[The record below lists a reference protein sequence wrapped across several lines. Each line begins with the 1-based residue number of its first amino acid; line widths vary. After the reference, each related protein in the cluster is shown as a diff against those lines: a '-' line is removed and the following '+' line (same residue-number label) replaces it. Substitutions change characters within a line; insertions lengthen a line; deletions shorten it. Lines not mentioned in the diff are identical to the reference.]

1 MLKTSLNK
9 ILNVIEGIFIGAII
23 GIVIGI
29 IGTLLCTKDVQDV
42 AVKIQPG
49 EIDVDFD
56 STEITEK
63 ILDKKDYP
71 REFTIS
77 TPAGDI
83 HIDSTTPYGEI
94 PAIETRWSGKQD
106 FMINN
111 KLTLGYYNALI
122 IHTGDIHKLHLWFD
136 PINTRI
142 EVPKPSPC
150 HLYIEIDNWIDQNIN
165 WHGALAANL
174 WYKNFAIDGRIIVN
188 PIKRE
193 DEKEYKINFLIG
205 FSYRFKV
212 F

>member
-1 MLKTSLNK
+1 MLKSITSK
-9 ILNVIEGIFIGAII
+9 IFYSLLMLII
-23 GIVIGI
+23 GII
-29 IGTLLCTKDVQDV
+29 IGSVLCSKDTKDI
-42 AVKIQPG
+42 AVKIEPG
-49 EIDVDFD
+49 DIDVDFD

-77 TPAGDI
+77 APGGDI
-83 HIDSTTPYGEI
+83 HIDPTTPYGEI
-94 PAIETRWSGKQD
+94 PAIETRWTGKQD

-111 KLTLGYYNALI
+111 KLTSGNYKALI
-122 IHTGDIHKLHLWFD
+122 IHTGDIHKLRLWFD
-136 PINTRI
+136 PINTKI
-142 EVPKPSPC
+142 EVPKPGPC

-165 WHGALAANL
+165 WHGALAGNL
-174 WYKNFAIDGRIIVN
+174 WYKNFALDGRLSLD

-193 DEKEYKINFLIG
+193 DDKEYKISFLIG